1 MPGRCPTAKQTHR
14 PGSPERDPHDAR
26 DADAG
31 PPHRGEPVTYDRN
44 TCSTPPVGLRLL
56 PWESDIGKP
65 CFLSTGDSPGPLS
78 RLADE
83 IEADQLRDGADVLG
97 GARAV
102 LDDLRAGE
110 DTLRRALR
118 AVTQVLGDVLRV
130 ADSRGAR
137 LPESEGEFEVGGQEI
152 CGGGRP

>member
-1 MPGRCPTAKQTHR
+1 M
-14 PGSPERDPHDAR
+14 
-26 DADAG
+26 
-31 PPHRGEPVTYDRN
+31 
-44 TCSTPPVGLRLL
+44 RLL
-56 PWESDIGKP
+56 PWESDNGKP
-65 CFLSTGDSPGPLS
+65 CFLSTGGVPGRLS

-97 GARAV
+97 GAKVV
-102 LDDLRAGE
+102 LDDLKAGE

-137 LPESEGEFEVGGQEI
+137 LPEPAG
-152 CGGGRP
+152 

>member
-1 MPGRCPTAKQTHR
+1 M
-14 PGSPERDPHDAR
+14 
-26 DADAG
+26 
-31 PPHRGEPVTYDRN
+31 TYDRN

-56 PWESDIGKP
+56 PWETDTGKP
-65 CFLSTGDSPGPLS
+65 CFLSTGDSPGRLS

-97 GARAV
+97 GAKAV
-102 LDDLRAGE
+102 LDDLKVGE

-118 AVTQVLGDVLRV
+118 ATVQVLGDVLRV

-137 LPESEGEFEVGGQEI
+137 LPDSEGESAI
-152 CGGGRP
+152 SRYPGRSGSEEPAPVEQ